1 MTCRAGH
8 SERQAIRPASALR
21 GLRANIIAAMLT
33 VYLIRHG
40 QTAFNAQG
48 RVQGWLDVPLD
59 DTGQLQ
65 AWRVAQRFS
74 KKSIQVI
81 YSSPLRRAAD
91 TAQAI
96 AQVCGR
102 EVIFDERL
110 REYHMG
116 DWTGLTGEEIAAI
129 APDPRTNDPDFTIP
143 NGESAHDMHRRVVS
157 LLQDWIA
164 RHTGE
169 TIVAV
174 SHGGTLGAL
183 IGTMLGLPVMR
194 RHPFTFGNASVAE
207 ASYENGR
214 WRLRSLNDRCHLYE
228 G

>member
-1 MTCRAGH
+1 
-8 SERQAIRPASALR
+8 
-21 GLRANIIAAMLT
+21 MLT
-33 VYLIRHG
+33 LYLVRHG
-40 QTAFNAQG
+40 QTAFNAEG

-59 DTGQLQ
+59 DTGLLQ
-65 AWRVAQRFS
+65 AQRVAQRFS
-74 KKSIQVI
+74 AKPIQAI

-91 TAQAI
+91 TARAIGQA
-96 AQVCGR
+96 CGR

-116 DWTGLTGEEIAAI
+116 DWTGLTGEEIAATT
-129 APDPRTNDPDFTIP
+129 PGFRMDDPDLAIP
-143 NGESAHDMHRRVVS
+143 NGESAQDMHRRVAS
-157 LLQDWIA
+157 LLQDWIM
-164 RHTGE
+164 RHMGE

-194 RHPFTFGNASVAE
+194 RHPFAFGNAAVTK

-214 WRLRSLNDRCHLYE
+214 WRLRSLNDRCHLRE
-228 G
+228 D